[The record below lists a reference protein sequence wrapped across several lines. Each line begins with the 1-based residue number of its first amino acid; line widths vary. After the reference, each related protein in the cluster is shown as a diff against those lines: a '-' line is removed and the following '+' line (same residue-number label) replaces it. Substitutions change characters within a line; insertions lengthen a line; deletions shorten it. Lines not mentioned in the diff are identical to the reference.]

1 MKKRFAMIGA
11 MALCGAITLSV
22 GTISNAGSYTVV
34 KGDSLWKIAKEK
46 LGDGARYTEIF
57 EANRDK
63 IKNPNKIQIGQVLE
77 IPDGVP
83 TAAPAVTPEAGA
95 APAPATP
102 SPTPISAAFDEAFL
116 SQMSSLIET
125 YNTMKVGDS
134 NTETVEGAVSTVTK
148 IAENLLMT
156 ENDVTLDSA
165 LNSNV
170 KTFLYKTE
178 NGYQVV
184 LFFTGKNGVD
194 TYSVY
199 NVSADG
205 KDSSLLYFGIDSNDP
220 DGKVEISDYISGGNG
235 YIEFVAD
242 TEGVISDKI
251 GKFIHMYD
259 AEGNPTVNGYVARK
273 TEGNTSFTFATL
285 EDIEGNSII
294 VNYSAEA
301 GDTLKHKVEVSMGEE
316 SGVLSFATDANGEI
330 VADSVSF
337 VAGAAI
343 N

>member
-1 MKKRFAMIGA
+1 MKKRFTMIGA

-46 LGDGARYTEIF
+46 LGDGTRYNEIF

-83 TAAPAVTPEAGA
+83 TAAPVVTPEAEA
-95 APAPATP
+95 APAIP

-178 NGYQVV
+178 EGYQVV
-184 LFFTGKNGVD
+184 LFFTGKNGVN

-199 NVSADG
+199 NVAADG
-205 KDSSLLYFGIDSNDP
+205 KDSSLLYFGIDSNDL
-220 DGKVEISDYISGGNG
+220 DGKVEISDYLSGGKG

-251 GKFIHMYD
+251 GKFIHIYD
-259 AEGNPTVNGYVARK
+259 AEGNPTVNGYVARQ
-273 TEGNTSFTFATL
+273 TEGNISNTFATL
-285 EDIEGNSII
+285 EDVEGNSII
-294 VNYSAEA
+294 INYSAEA
-301 GDTLKHKVEVSMGEE
+301 GETLKHKVAVSSGEE

-337 VAGAAI
+337 VAGVPF